1 MASRGNFLFR
11 LPEESEQH
19 LRTFMQ
25 WPINRVVHSDAV
37 FLDDLQNA
45 IADIANTIVELE
57 SVAML
62 MASKFEAAA
71 CRKLGASVEIW
82 HIVTDDL

>member
-1 MASRGNFLFR
+1 
-11 LPEESEQH
+11 
-19 LRTFMQ
+19 MQ
-25 WPINRVVHSDAV
+25 WPVNRVVHSDAA

-45 IADIANTIVELE
+45 IADIANTIVEFE

-62 MASKFEAAA
+62 MAAKFEAAA

-82 HIVTDDL
+82 HIVTDDPLCRDTGLLFVRNTAGDLAA

>member
-1 MASRGNFLFR
+1 
-11 LPEESEQH
+11 
-19 LRTFMQ
+19 
-25 WPINRVVHSDAV
+25 AV

-71 CRKLGASVEIW
+71 CRKLGASRAVW
-82 HIVTDDL
+82 RNFSGRRYWTTD